1 MKIKQIMIS
10 AAVFL
15 WGFAAAAGFREFVWD
30 RFVVPQ
36 TVGSTVEYYADD
48 PEVTAR
54 LWFQEYFD
62 QMKGWKV
69 PYEYRITDA
78 EIDQAEV
85 LDDLEEPYVQLDYTV
100 HTASSNAQIVQN
112 LELMTTDTRRTFTGQ
127 MVLHFADN
135 GDGTYTLDEKMRP
148 VQYQIMTPEFQE
160 ERNTPQTQH
169 YKIRTDD
176 PMTYYIE
183 NGVLYVT
190 YDSGNT
196 LIEVPDGYE
205 KVCGRGDGRYNEL
218 LNPNGYIVT
227 EEFTGFVAGN
237 DLLYS
242 LDQGQSWQ
250 TSHISDYPNLAES
263 FLSRTDGGYYVT
275 FAVDRSL
282 GNDYYAT
289 FFSADLKN
297 WESVNSKEGGWSGLT
312 CSFWTKSGTGYY
324 AQGESLYMT
333 PDGGESWQQIEIPEA
348 EEVTSRLGFNPYD
361 TVEQMYEKDGLLY
374 LVVGQGDDGDY
385 VKDGNL
391 MEALYSSQDGT
402 VFTFVEEIADDT
414 PEEAG

>member
-1 MKIKQIMIS
+1 M
-10 AAVFL
+10 
-15 WGFAAAAGFREFVWD
+15 
-30 RFVVPQ
+30 
-36 TVGSTVEYYADD
+36 
-48 PEVTAR
+48 
-54 LWFQEYFD
+54 
-62 QMKGWKV
+62 
-69 PYEYRITDA
+69 
-78 EIDQAEV
+78 
-85 LDDLEEPYVQLDYTV
+85 
-100 HTASSNAQIVQN
+100 
-112 LELMTTDTRRTFTGQ
+112 
-127 MVLHFADN
+127 
-135 GDGTYTLDEKMRP
+135 
-148 VQYQIMTPEFQE
+148 
-160 ERNTPQTQH
+160 
-169 YKIRTDD
+169 
-176 PMTYYIE
+176 
-183 NGVLYVT
+183 
-190 YDSGNT
+190 
-196 LIEVPDGYE
+196 
-205 KVCGRGDGRYNEL
+205 
-218 LNPNGYIVT
+218 T